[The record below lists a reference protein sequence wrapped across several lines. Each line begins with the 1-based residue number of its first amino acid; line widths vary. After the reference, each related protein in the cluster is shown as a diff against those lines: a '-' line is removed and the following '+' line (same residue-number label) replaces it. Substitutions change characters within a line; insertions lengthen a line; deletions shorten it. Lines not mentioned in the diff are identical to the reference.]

1 MDLTNRPKARGC
13 RRPVS
18 GVAEHEAA
26 VAMLGDED
34 VEVAGTRDEDVEK
47 VETGVRVVTVC
58 DAKMS
63 V

>member
-1 MDLTNRPKARGC
+1 M
-13 RRPVS
+13 S